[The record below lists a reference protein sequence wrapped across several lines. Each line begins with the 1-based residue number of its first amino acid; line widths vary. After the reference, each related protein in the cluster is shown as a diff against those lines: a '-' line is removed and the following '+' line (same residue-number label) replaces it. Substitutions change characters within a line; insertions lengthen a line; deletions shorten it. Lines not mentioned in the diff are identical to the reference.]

1 MTDLQF
7 VRHGESTWNA
17 AGRWQGQADPPLSE
31 TGRRQAKAA
40 SAALVALGAT
50 VIASSDLARA
60 AETAR
65 EIGAVVGLAPRWVP
79 ELRELDVG
87 AWSGLRHEEIARRFP
102 GELARFRAGDP
113 DVRPGGGET
122 RAELRARVTAAL
134 AALAAEA
141 PGRVIAVSHL
151 GVLRAIRPA
160 AELANA
166 ASVALTLEELK
177 AAPGRYHGER
187 RNHRL

>member
-1 MTDLQF
+1 VSDLHF

-17 AGRWQGQADPPLSE
+17 TGRWQGQGDPPLSE
-31 TGRRQAKAA
+31 TGRRQATAA
-40 SAALVALGAT
+40 STVLVAVGAT
-50 VIASSDLARA
+50 VLASSDLARA

-65 EIGAVVGLAPRWVP
+65 AIGAAVGLEPRWVP

-87 AWSGLRHEEIARRFP
+87 AWSGLPHAEIARRFP
-102 GELARFRAGDP
+102 DELARFRAGDP

-122 RAELRARVTAAL
+122 RRELTGRVTAAL

-166 ASVALTLEELK
+166 ASVALSLEELK
-177 AAPGRYHGER
+177 AAPARYHGER
-187 RNHRL
+187 RNDRL